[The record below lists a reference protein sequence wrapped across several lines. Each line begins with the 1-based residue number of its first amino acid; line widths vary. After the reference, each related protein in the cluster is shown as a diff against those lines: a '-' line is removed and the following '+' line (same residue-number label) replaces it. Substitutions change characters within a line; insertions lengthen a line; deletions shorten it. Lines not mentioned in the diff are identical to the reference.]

1 MNPMQILGMAQSF
14 IGAGLLLSAKRPKYE
29 IPAGFS
35 EALDISQMQTQND
48 MPGMEQGLDLAS
60 LASANAI
67 NAAQGTGNAV
77 SMLPAVVAQQNAQN
91 NQLIAQNAAFR
102 DSKMTQYMSMLEKK
116 GNYEDMKWQM
126 NKFAPYKDT
135 VQQGLTMLGGGITN
149 TMGGLDMSSVMK
161 SASAGSDMASFE
173 AMLNRMFL
181 SESYEQNKFS
191 YDPNNFSGTPMGNY
205 NDTV

>member
-1 MNPMQILGMAQSF
+1 MNPMDILGLAQSF

-29 IPAGFS
+29 IPASFNS
-35 EALDISQMQTQND
+35 AVDLSKMQTGAD
-48 MPGMEQGLDLAS
+48 MPGMEQGVDLAS

-67 NAAQGTGNAV
+67 TAAQATGNAT
-77 SMLPAVVAQQNAQN
+77 SMIPAVLAQQNAQN

-116 GNYEDMKWQM
+116 GNYEDFKWQM

-149 TMGGLDMSSVMK
+149 SFNGLDMSAMSK
-161 SASAGSDMASFE
+161 TASTAGSMADFE
-173 AMLNRMFL
+173 QMLNRMMMNNG
-181 SESYEQNKFS
+181 SYNSPAYNPQNIS
-191 YDPNNFSGTPMGNY
+191 ATPMGDYSN
-205 NDTV
+205 VG

>member
-1 MNPMQILGMAQSF
+1 MNPMEILGMAQSF

-29 IPAGFS
+29 IPGSFES
-35 EALDISQMQTQND
+35 ALNISQMQTQND

-77 SMLPAVVAQQNAQN
+77 SMLPAVVAQQNAQQ
-91 NQLIAQNAAFR
+91 NQLIAQNAAYK

-116 GNYEDMKWQM
+116 ANYEDMKWQM

-149 TMGGLDMSSVMK
+149 TMGGLDMSSMMK
-161 SASAGSDMASFE
+161 SASTASDTAGFE
-173 AMLNRMFL
+173 QMLNRMFL
-181 SESYEQNKFS
+181 SQS
-191 YDPNNFSGTPMGNY
+191 YDPNNF
-205 NDTV
+205 